1 MDDLKKNEL
10 KMSNTVLPQAEFLHY
25 AEHPL
30 SWITMLSLQAKIRK
44 WIIQDG
50 LSLCCCQETLHA
62 YTCLARSILSLYPK
76 ACIFFSVWE
85 CVHKYMHACIHALVC
100 CFISSCFILLQCII
114 NSSMQYVLLNYV
126 IACVWYVCKPKCYVC
141 IKVNKRIELALQGTA
156 LLTIENLRQKEG
168 KKKRIEKEKKK
179 KKKGKKGRTASHF
192 PLKKFLLVKF
202 KACNTAQWIKQMTV
216 QVICVNTASAS
227 SC

>member
-1 MDDLKKNEL
+1 MASACVAARKF
-10 KMSNTVLPQAEFLHY
+10 SACLHLFGQEY
-25 AEHPL
+25 SL
-30 SWITMLSLQAKIRK
+30 SVSESM
-44 WIIQDG
+44 
-50 LSLCCCQETLHA
+50 H
-62 YTCLARSILSLYPK
+62 
-76 ACIFFSVWE
+76 FFSVWE

-168 KKKRIEKEKKK
+168 GKKRIEKKKKK

-192 PLKKFLLVKF
+192 PLKKFLLVKL